1 MADISK
7 MSSNQYYAIRV
18 CAGKE
23 KKYITSARF
32 ALDGDETRIIWPRRC
47 LSIRKAGIVKEQTS
61 SLYPGYLFLETKNLT
76 DRAIMMLKNLPGFVR
91 FLKSNVD
98 IQPLDKRDKEIVLE
112 LISHGEIIRKSR
124 VVFDANSRIIVVDG
138 PLKKLA
144 GDIVKVDRRKGR
156 AKVKLHLQGMS
167 LLVDLGFEVM
177 ETIQDEALYQSAI
190 PSNFRIASVS
200 N

>member
-1 MADISK
+1 
-7 MSSNQYYAIRV
+7 
-18 CAGKE
+18 
-23 KKYITSARF
+23 
-32 ALDGDETRIIWPRRC
+32 
-47 LSIRKAGIVKEQTS
+47 
-61 SLYPGYLFLETKNLT
+61 
-76 DRAIMMLKNLPGFVR
+76 MMLKNLPGFVR